1 MVREFIDRHYLLL
14 KSHYFFFFSSLGVMF
29 PILNLTLR
37 SHGLSNTEISFSNI
51 ILPFLVFFIS
61 PSIGFLADRSRRYLL
76 TFNITF
82 LIAVITLTSLFF
94 LPSIQSDHIQADLH
108 FVDSSNYVLDFC
120 ASQEMATQ
128 CSSRSECG
136 CIYQALCRKENIKW
150 KNLTFSMTS
159 SHLQKEFNDY
169 QPSQCGITY
178 RIPIENNFSLVEQD
192 QHARIQCEI
201 TCSIAHFCH
210 GIRRPNQ
217 LIYILLHSFLY
228 IIGAC
233 LLSTSN
239 AIGASIGFASL
250 SHGHLFGKQRVWGTI
265 GFGILA
271 FFTSLIYERF
281 HSEYVY
287 VIIFGVIAFLT
298 FLVTSCLRISSAKRT
313 ADKRR
318 DSYHPSTLVSLLNS
332 VDVLV
337 FLSITFV
344 WGMCFGSLQPVR
356 SRRRRRRRDCR

>member
-1 MVREFIDRHYLLL
+1 MDLAFIHRHYLLL
-14 KSHYFFFFSSLGVMF
+14 KTHYFLFFSSLGVMF

-37 SHGLSNTEISFSNI
+37 SHGLSNIEISFSNI
-51 ILPFLVFFIS
+51 ILPFLVFFLS
-61 PSIGFLADRSRRYLL
+61 PSIGFLADRSRRFLL
-76 TFNITF
+76 TFNLTF
-82 LIAVITLTSLFF
+82 SIAVITLTSIFL
-94 LPSIQSDHIQADLH
+94 LPSIQSDHIQAVLH
-108 FVDSSNYVLDFC
+108 HVEHSNYVLDFC

-128 CSSRSECG
+128 CASRSECG
-136 CIYQALCRKENIKW
+136 CTYQALCRKENVPW
-150 KNLTFSMTS
+150 KNFTFPMTS
-159 SHLQKEFNDY
+159 SDLQKEFNDY

-178 RIPIENNFSLVEQD
+178 RIPIENNFSLVED
-192 QHARIQCEI
+192 KHHTIITCEI

-217 LIYILLHSFLY
+217 LIYILLHSILY
-228 IIGAC
+228 IIGNS

-250 SHGHLFGKQRVWGTI
+250 THGNLFGRQRVWGTI

-271 FFTSLIYERF
+271 FVTSLIYERF

-287 VIIFGVIAFLT
+287 VILYSVIAFLT
-298 FLVTSCLRISSAKRT
+298 FLVTTCLRKSSGERIP
-313 ADKRR
+313 DKKR
-318 DSYHPSTLVSLLNS
+318 DSFHPSTLVSLLKN

-356 SRRRRRRRDCR
+356 RK